1 MKEIIIRAKEMST
14 KEGKKF
20 LVFNAKTKDGKWIKL
35 KFRKD
40 TTETPRESGWFML
53 ICEAENM
60 SLSQD
65 DFGDVLW
72 VGGKTEICEYE
83 RKQDPRIDDMF

>member
-20 LVFNAKTKDGKWIKL
+20 LVFNAKTKEGKWIKL

-53 ICEAENM
+53 MCEAENM

-65 DFGDVLW
+65 DFGNVLW
-72 VGGKTEICEYE
+72 VGGETEIREYE

>member
-1 MKEIIIRAKEMST
+1 MKEIVIRAKEMST

-20 LVFNAKTKDGKWIKL
+20 LVFNAKTKEGKWVKL

-40 TTETPRESGWFML
+40 TTETPRESGWFIL
-53 ICEAENM
+53 ACESENM
-60 SLSQD
+60 SISKD

-72 VGGKTEICEYE
+72 VGGETRINEYE
-83 RKQDPRIDDMF
+83 RKQDPRIDELF

>member
-20 LVFNAKTKDGKWIKL
+20 PVFNAKTKDGKWVKL

-40 TTETPRESGWFML
+40 TTETPKGAGWFIL
-53 ICEAENM
+53 ICDETNM

-72 VGGKTEICEYE
+72 VGGETRINEYE

>member
-1 MKEIIIRAKEMST
+1 MKEVVIRAKEMST

-20 LVFNAKTKDGKWIKL
+20 LVFNAKTKDGKWVKL